1 MFEFT
6 TDYARLLESMST
18 IKPGDTSSLEEGL
31 SKVSSLV
38 IDETA
43 GFSLVQI
50 LLITDEFDNLR
61 PTSSVRRLC
70 EKLKTNRKLLQSAHV
85 VTGLD
90 FDERMLVNSILN
102 DELINGTTGF
112 YLSSFPFSFPNR
124 FDIISL
130 TSEASLPNVTKIEW
144 ESDQFK

>member
-1 MFEFT
+1 MNG
-6 TDYARLLESMST
+6 
-18 IKPGDTSSLEEGL
+18 IKPGDASSLEEGL

-38 IDETA
+38 IDDTA
-43 GFSLVQI
+43 GFSFVQI
-50 LLITDEFDNLR
+50 LVITDEFDNLR
-61 PTSSVRRLC
+61 PTSSVRSLC
-70 EKLKTNRKLLQSAHV
+70 EKLKHNRKLLQAAHV

-102 DELINGTTGF
+102 DELINSTAGF
-112 YLSSFPFSFPNR
+112 YLSPFPFSFPNR

-130 TSEASLPNVTKIEW
+130 TSEATLPNVTKIEW

>member
-1 MFEFT
+1 MN
-6 TDYARLLESMST
+6 A
-18 IKPGDTSSLEEGL
+18 IKPGDASSLEEGL

-38 IDETA
+38 IDDTA
-43 GFSLVQI
+43 GFSFVQI
-50 LLITDEFDNLR
+50 LVITDEFDNLR

-70 EKLKTNRKLLQSAHV
+70 EKLKHNRKLLQAAHV

-102 DELINGTTGF
+102 DELINNTAGF
-112 YLSSFPFSFPNR
+112 YLSPFPFSFPNR